1 MKGLVLVG
9 YLVGVLEVVKSD
21 IYFFYIF
28 VLKINKKIQ

>member
-21 IYFFYIF
+21 FYFLGII
-28 VLKINKKIQ
+28 VLKVNKKI